1 MKEGGHRMTLLKD
14 ILEKIE
20 CGNPLGELVK
30 GLCWKDFEGFAAE
43 IFSENG
49 FAVRRN
55 VRFSAERRRYE
66 IDVVAFQRPRA
77 VLVDCKHWGMRA
89 GKSSGIRGAAA
100 RQRLRAHHF
109 EGKLVQIFPDAAEWG
124 RASIIPAI
132 VTLHQEAV
140 TEHSGVFVVPV
151 FKLNQFIE
159 ETRCGIFDAKEVKL
173 AGLRQFQHW

>member
-1 MKEGGHRMTLLKD
+1 MSLLNIIIEKMGGAAA
-14 ILEKIE
+14 
-20 CGNPLGELVK
+20 GEFVE
-30 GLCWKDFEGFAAE
+30 GLCWRDFEVFAADV
-43 IFSENG
+43 FSENG
-49 FAVRRN
+49 FVVKRN
-55 VRFSAERRRYE
+55 VRFSAERRRFE
-66 IDVVAFQRPRA
+66 IDVVAFQRPRV

-89 GKSSGIRGAAA
+89 GKSSGIKDAAA

-109 EGKLVQIFPDAAEWG
+109 QGKLVQIFPDIAWWR
-124 RASIIPAI
+124 RASVIPVI

-173 AGLRQFQHW
+173 ASLSEFQSQ

>member
-1 MKEGGHRMTLLKD
+1 MRLLNT
-14 ILEKIE
+14 IIEKM
-20 CGNPLGELVK
+20 GRGVPAGEFVE
-30 GLCWKDFEGFAAE
+30 GLCWRDFEVFAAE

-49 FAVRRN
+49 FAVKRN
-55 VRFSAERRRYE
+55 LRFSAERRRFE
-66 IDVVAFQRPRA
+66 IDVAAFQRPRV

-89 GKSSGIRGAAA
+89 GKSSGIKDAAA

-109 EGKLVQIFPDAAEWG
+109 EGKLIQIFPETAEWG
-124 RASIIPAI
+124 RASIIPVI

-140 TEHSGVFVVPV
+140 SEHSGVFVVPV

-173 AGLRQFQHW
+173 ASLSEFQHQ